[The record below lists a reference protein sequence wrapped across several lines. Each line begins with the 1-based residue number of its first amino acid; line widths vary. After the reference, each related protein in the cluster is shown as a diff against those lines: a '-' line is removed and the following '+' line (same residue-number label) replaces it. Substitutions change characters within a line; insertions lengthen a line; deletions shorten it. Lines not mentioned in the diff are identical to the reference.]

1 MRHLLYIPA
10 LLAATVIVTGC
21 GGGSSATSTRAAEAR
36 TRAIEAAAKLIAT
49 SHTDTMAMQHAI
61 LDAKAVQS
69 EYILA
74 GDTAAVHAIEHLG
87 ATYLRNEPQWK
98 ARVLYF
104 GPMGCRTGFYLL
116 LAGFYESRDI
126 LPLMDGMFRFI
137 AGYEGEI
144 PGASAKDCGN
154 YLDMN
159 LPMARYHAEKYIR
172 EVLDHPAQDRLI
184 YPD

>member
-69 EYILA
+69 
-74 GDTAAVHAIEHLG
+74 
-87 ATYLRNEPQWK
+87 
-98 ARVLYF
+98 
-104 GPMGCRTGFYLL
+104 
-116 LAGFYESRDI
+116 
-126 LPLMDGMFRFI
+126 
-137 AGYEGEI
+137 
-144 PGASAKDCGN
+144 
-154 YLDMN
+154 
-159 LPMARYHAEKYIR
+159 
-172 EVLDHPAQDRLI
+172 
-184 YPD
+184 